1 MGMCTLKCKYC
12 DDMLGQP
19 TTDCEY
25 DSMDHKGDNWQMV
38 DIDGDGIPD
47 IAMSKESTSQ
57 DRMLELAGLK

>member
-38 DIDGDGIPD
+38 DIDGDGMPD
-47 IAMSKESTSQ
+47 IAMKQEDDFKE
-57 DRMLELAGLK
+57 RMLTLAGLQ

>member
-1 MGMCTLKCKYC
+1 
-12 DDMLGQP
+12 MLGQP